1 MREGWHAQAGPRMRS
16 SGRAMMNDAPDGM
29 GNGCREH
36 WSRAWTGACH
46 YNERLR
52 PDRNVPFRAMRRLM
66 ILWAEDRDCRL
77 LGARINRPRRHRA
90 NLSDESAAPY
100 HCYDRRS
107 RPAAYWPPRRRLA
120 QGLHDLRVYCA
131 AGSCA
136 GTGMGKPRLMPL
148 ASAQPLPP
156 ATLTCKKQ

>member
-16 SGRAMMNDAPDGM
+16 SVRAMMNDAPDGM

-90 NLSDESAAPY
+90 NLSDEAFGFSAATSPQ
-100 HCYDRRS
+100 
-107 RPAAYWPPRRRLA
+107 PR
-120 QGLHDLRVYCA
+120 
-131 AGSCA
+131 
-136 GTGMGKPRLMPL
+136 
-148 ASAQPLPP
+148 
-156 ATLTCKKQ
+156 